1 MSGKASSSNCPHN
14 IQSFSF
20 DSEILQTKVYRRA
33 CEFSLKWQ
41 ITTTG
46 EDPNA
51 DESASLSS
59 VSSNDAIAS
68 QSVHENTT
76 GADESSNTTSYNN
89 GPEDTV
95 HDNTPSTTTTSATAD
110 VPPPLMSQSSTSG
123 STQLTAVSS
132 ETYCLTR
139 STVATTISS
148 QPSIE
153 SESRDNKSIIKVVVQ
168 DVGSNHVDLPTSTPD
183 LYKTIEGAIVH
194 LRNLVLVTGGVD
206 PASYHGIMTDCTI
219 EASGQRNHEFPFS
232 ATFIDAAMEML
243 GQGLYSSLQ
252 ILAHFSAPPASPA
265 DDEIGEIVAPDGTT
279 LDAGVHDALQEST
292 ALVPHIVID
301 DESNLPFTEK
311 VLSAH
316 GGFSKVFKVKI
327 HPEHLQS
334 TWGQGTI
341 DLAGVFKAGEQPYF
355 ALKSLKKSTQRS
367 EFQREVEVLK
377 DMRQANHTHIVQLVS
392 TFQIGPSYHL
402 MFEWADGNLR
412 DYWKTHESSQRVD
425 SCLWM
430 AEQCRGIA
438 QALSLVHNT
447 QTTPST
453 ERHWRHG
460 DLKPENIL
468 WFSNRE
474 HLDSGILKIA
484 DFGVSERVD
493 PCSPEPVNETRLLC
507 TGTYRAPEFDL
518 ELSRRRVLGREYD
531 IWSLGCVFLEFIT
544 WYLEGYEAV
553 RDLAQTR

>member
-1 MSGKASSSNCPHN
+1 
-14 IQSFSF
+14 
-20 DSEILQTKVYRRA
+20 
-33 CEFSLKWQ
+33 
-41 ITTTG
+41 
-46 EDPNA
+46 
-51 DESASLSS
+51 
-59 VSSNDAIAS
+59 
-68 QSVHENTT
+68 
-76 GADESSNTTSYNN
+76 
-89 GPEDTV
+89 
-95 HDNTPSTTTTSATAD
+95 
-110 VPPPLMSQSSTSG
+110 
-123 STQLTAVSS
+123 
-132 ETYCLTR
+132 
-139 STVATTISS
+139 VATTISS